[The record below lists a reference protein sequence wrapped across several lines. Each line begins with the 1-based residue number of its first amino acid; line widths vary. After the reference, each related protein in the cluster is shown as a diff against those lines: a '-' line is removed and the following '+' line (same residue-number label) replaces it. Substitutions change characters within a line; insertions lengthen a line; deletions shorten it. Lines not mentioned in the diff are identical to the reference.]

1 MTAPKPPPQTPSNAR
16 SQAPSRD
23 PFEPPLPDPDRL
35 IPLLADLVARMEADV
50 PYAAALVTDER
61 GERVRM
67 GTTREQ
73 VEPVGPSRGAVFS
86 VHTGRTVVEAAVD
99 DLSEAALTAAA
110 DRAVAAA
117 LDFGLDRRARKVDP
131 GPETEARFATVEAVP
146 YASVSLTDKV
156 ARARSLRD
164 RAAAVDGRVVNAVGM
179 IGHTRSFEVFVNRAK
194 RLVQDLKRTQAA
206 LSVTCAQSGD
216 GAALSDGRARR
227 AGWEAVDLPDDLV
240 PRLVADCTRILGAPR
255 LTPGYYDC
263 VFSPEFAGIFAHE
276 AFGHGTEAD
285 MFLKDRSR
293 GQDYLGQP
301 VAAPIVNM
309 FDAPD
314 LRGEAGGYFF
324 DHEGQIAGT
333 TQIIEKGIL
342 VRAITDLASAHALGL
357 PRTANGRRES
367 FARKA
372 YTRMSN
378 TFFGEGDAA
387 FEDMLATIH
396 HGFYLERPSN
406 GMEDPKS
413 WGIQLEGHMASEVVD
428 GKLTGRVFS
437 PVIVTGYVPELLQ
450 SITLVGRKREI
461 TGLGMCGKGYKEWVK
476 VTDGGPHLRLKAR
489 LA

>member
-1 MTAPKPPPQTPSNAR
+1 
-16 SQAPSRD
+16 
-23 PFEPPLPDPDRL
+23 
-35 IPLLADLVARMEADV
+35 
-50 PYAAALVTDER
+50 
-61 GERVRM
+61 
-67 GTTREQ
+67 
-73 VEPVGPSRGAVFS
+73 
-86 VHTGRTVVEAAVD
+86 
-99 DLSEAALTAAA
+99 
-110 DRAVAAA
+110 
-117 LDFGLDRRARKVDP
+117 
-131 GPETEARFATVEAVP
+131 
-146 YASVSLTDKV
+146 VSK
-156 ARARSLRD
+156 ARALRD
-164 RAAAVDGRVVNAVGM
+164 RAAALDGRVVNAVGL

-194 RLVQDLKRTQAA
+194 RLVQDLKRTQAV
-206 LSVTCAQSGD
+206 LSVTCAESAD
-216 GAALSDGRARR
+216 GGGHGGHGAVLSDGRARR
-227 AGWEAVDLPDDLV
+227 AGWEATELPDDLV

-255 LTPGYYDC
+255 LDPGYYDC

-285 MFLKDRSR
+285 MFLKGRSR

-309 FDAPD
+309 YDAPD
-314 LRGEAGGYFF
+314 LGGETGGYFF
-324 DHEGQIAGT
+324 DHEGQIATT

-342 VRAITDLASAHALGL
+342 VRAITDLFSAHALGI

-378 TFFGEGDAA
+378 TFFGAGDAD
-387 FEDMLATIH
+387 FSDMLATIR

-406 GMEDPKS
+406 GMEDPKG

-437 PVIVTGYVPELLQ
+437 PVIVTGYVPELLS
-450 SITLVGRKREI
+450 SITMVGRHREI

>member
-1 MTAPKPPPQTPSNAR
+1 MPASPNAI
-16 SQAPSRD
+16 Q
-23 PFEPPLPDPDRL
+23 PPLPDPDRL
-35 IPLLADLVARMEADV
+35 IPLLSDLVARMEADV

-73 VEPVGPSRGAVFS
+73 VEPVAPARGAVFS

-99 DLSEAALTAAA
+99 DLTEGALTAAA

-117 LDFGLDRRARKVDP
+117 LDLGIDRRARKVDP
-131 GPETEARFATVEAVP
+131 GPEMAARFATTEATP
-146 YASVSLTDKV
+146 YDAVALADKV
-156 ARARSLRD
+156 DRARSLRD
-164 RAAAVDGRVVNAVGM
+164 RAAALDGRVVNAIGL

-194 RLVQDLKRTQAA
+194 RLVQDLKRTQAVV
-206 LSVTCAQSGD
+206 SVTCAVGTDGGGQS
-216 GAALSDGRARR
+216 AALTDGRGRR

-309 FDAPD
+309 YDAPD
-314 LRGEAGGYFF
+314 LAGEAGGYFF
-324 DHEGQIAGT
+324 DHEGQIAAT

-378 TFFGEGDAA
+378 TFFGPGDADVS
-387 FEDMLATIH
+387 EMLATIR

-450 SITLVGRKREI
+450 SITMVGRDREI

>member
-1 MTAPKPPPQTPSNAR
+1 
-16 SQAPSRD
+16 
-23 PFEPPLPDPDRL
+23 
-35 IPLLADLVARMEADV
+35 
-50 PYAAALVTDER
+50 
-61 GERVRM
+61 M

-73 VEPVGPSRGAVFS
+73 VEPVGPSRGAVFT

-99 DLSEAALTAAA
+99 DLSEGALTAAA

-117 LDFGLDRRARKVDP
+117 LDLGIDPKARAVDP
-131 GPETEARFATVEAVP
+131 GPEADARFCTPEEVPYEAV
-146 YASVSLTDKV
+146 ALADKV
-156 ARARSLRD
+156 DRARALRD
-164 RAAAVDGRVVNAVGM
+164 RAAALDGRVVNAIGL

-194 RLVQDLKRTQAA
+194 RLVQDLKRTQAVV
-206 LSVTCAQSGD
+206 SVTCAQGGGGAGD
-216 GAALSDGRARR
+216 GGGHSAALSDGRGRR
-227 AGWEAVDLPDDLV
+227 AGWEAVVLPDDLV
-240 PRLVADCTRILGAPR
+240 PRLVTDCTRILGAPR

-285 MFLKDRSR
+285 MFEKNRSR

-309 FDAPD
+309 YDAPD
-314 LRGEAGGYFF
+314 LAGEAGGYFF
-324 DHEGQIAGT
+324 DHEGQVATT
-333 TQIIEKGIL
+333 TQIIEKGVL
-342 VRAITDLASAHALGL
+342 VRVITDLASAHALGL

-378 TFFGEGDAA
+378 TFFGAGDAEFA
-387 FEDMLATIH
+387 DMLATVR

-450 SITLVGRKREI
+450 SITMVGSRREI

>member
-1 MTAPKPPPQTPSNAR
+1 MPPVPGLP
-16 SQAPSRD
+16 
-23 PFEPPLPDPDRL
+23 EPPLPDPDHL
-35 IPLLADLVARMEADV
+35 IPLLSALVARMEADV

-73 VEPVGPSRGAVFS
+73 VEPVAPARGAVFT

-99 DLSEAALTAAA
+99 DLSEGALTAAA

-117 LDFGLDRRARKVDP
+117 LDLGIERGAKGPDP
-131 GPETEARFATVEAVP
+131 GPKLETVFGTVEAVP
-146 YASVSLTDKV
+146 YDAVDLADKV
-156 ARARSLRD
+156 AHARRLRD
-164 RAAAVDGRVVNAVGM
+164 RAAALDGRVVNAVGM

-194 RLVQDLKRTQAA
+194 RLVQDLKRTQAV
-206 LSVTCAQSGD
+206 LSVTCAEGGD
-216 GAALSDGRARR
+216 GADGRGHSAALTDGRARR
-227 AGWEAVDLPDDLV
+227 AGWEATELPDDLV

-285 MFLKDRSR
+285 MFAKGRSR

-309 FDAPD
+309 YDAPD
-314 LRGEAGGYFF
+314 LTGETGGYFF
-324 DHEGQIAGT
+324 DHEGQIATT

-378 TFFGEGDAA
+378 TFFGAGDAE
-387 FEDMLATIH
+387 FSDMLATLR

-406 GMEDPKS
+406 GMEDPKG

-437 PVIVTGYVPELLQ
+437 PVIVTGYVPELLK
-450 SITLVGRKREI
+450 SITMVGKQREI

>member
-1 MTAPKPPPQTPSNAR
+1 
-16 SQAPSRD
+16 
-23 PFEPPLPDPDRL
+23 
-35 IPLLADLVARMEADV
+35 
-50 PYAAALVTDER
+50 
-61 GERVRM
+61 
-67 GTTREQ
+67 
-73 VEPVGPSRGAVFS
+73 VFT

-99 DLSEAALTAAA
+99 ELSEGALTAAA

-117 LDFGLDRRARKVDP
+117 LGLGLDRRARAVDP
-131 GPETEARFATVEAVP
+131 GPALEARFAPVEAVP
-146 YASVSLTDKV
+146 YDGVPLADKV
-156 ARARSLRD
+156 ARARRLREQ
-164 RAAAVDGRVVNAVGM
+164 AAALDGRVVNAIGL

-194 RLVQDLKRTQAA
+194 RLVQDLTRTQAVV
-206 LSVTCAQSGD
+206 SVTCAQGGD
-216 GAALSDGRARR
+216 GESHGAALTDGRARR

-255 LTPGYYDC
+255 LKPGYYDC

-285 MFLKDRSR
+285 MFLKGRSR

-309 FDAPD
+309 YDAPD
-314 LRGEAGGYFF
+314 LTGEAGGYFF
-324 DHEGQIAGT
+324 DHEGQIATT

-342 VRAITDLASAHALGL
+342 VRAISDLASAHALGI

-378 TFFGEGDAA
+378 TFFGTGDAD
-387 FEDMLATIH
+387 FSDMLAGIR

-413 WGIQLEGHMASEVVD
+413 WGIQLEGHMASEIVD

-437 PVIVTGYVPELLQ
+437 PVIVTGYVPELLT
-450 SITLVGRKREI
+450 SITMVGKHREI

>member
-1 MTAPKPPPQTPSNAR
+1 MPRSPRASKAFAPDVPT
-16 SQAPSRD
+16 
-23 PFEPPLPDPDRL
+23 PPLPDPDAL
-35 IPLLADLVARMEADV
+35 IPLLADLVDRMEADV

-67 GTTREQ
+67 GTAREQ
-73 VEPVGPSRGAVFS
+73 VEPVAPARGAVFT

-99 DLSEAALTAAA
+99 ELCEEALTAAA

-117 LDFGLDRRARKVDP
+117 LDAGIDRRARRVDP
-131 GPETEARFATVEAVP
+131 GPEMEARFATAEQVPYDAVP
-146 YASVSLTDKV
+146 LADKV
-156 ARARSLRD
+156 ARARGLRD
-164 RAAAVDGRVVNAVGM
+164 RAAAADGRVVNVIGL
-179 IGHTRSFEVFVNRAK
+179 IGHTRSFEVFVNRTK

-206 LSVTCAQSGD
+206 LSVTCAQGSD
-216 GAALSDGRARR
+216 GEGHSAALSDGRARR
-227 AGWEAVDLPDDLV
+227 AGWEATELPDDLV
-240 PRLVADCTRILGAPR
+240 PLLVADCTRILGAPR

-285 MFLKDRSR
+285 MFPKSRSR
-293 GQDYLGQP
+293 GQDYLGSP

-309 FDAPD
+309 YDAPD
-314 LRGEAGGYFF
+314 LTGEAGGYFF
-324 DHEGQIAGT
+324 DHEGQVATT

-378 TFFGEGDAA
+378 TFFGEGDAD
-387 FEDMLATIH
+387 FSDMLDTIR

-437 PVIVTGYVPELLQ
+437 PVIVTGYVPELLK
-450 SITLVGRKREI
+450 SITMVGRHREI